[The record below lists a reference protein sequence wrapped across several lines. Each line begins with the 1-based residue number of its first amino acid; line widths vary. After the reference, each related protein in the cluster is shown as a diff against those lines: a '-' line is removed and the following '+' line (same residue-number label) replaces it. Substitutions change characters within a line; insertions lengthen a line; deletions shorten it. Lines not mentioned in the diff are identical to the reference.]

1 MHILSHVCNSVYYGK
16 ILLVIRQKRE
26 EGIDIGQTNH
36 AGLHGV
42 IRKLSTS
49 LARALMWFTGPT
61 PPAPCFRIILARIT
75 IYLFDI
81 GVSSSPHTPTRSP
94 TTFIT
99 MHPWSYYEGRPS
111 WHTHSSRTN
120 TNITPYVYVF
130 IIDTSVCTRFCFLK
144 RKRGYLFQSM
154 IMIVSK
160 KINSHFKWIYVYQDN
175 FIYSF
180 YFYSRIIFKMIY
192 SKIIKSVTHHPS
204 ALVNVNP
211 KRGSLSTDTLMPTI
225 PIPCSVTT
233 WPRITAT
240 RLLQIKNISKS
251 FEIGSYRWSVEP
263 RNADLKSFQII
274 LWSI

>member
-1 MHILSHVCNSVYYGK
+1 MYILSHVCNSVYYGK

-130 IIDTSVCTRFCFLK
+130 IIGTSVRTRFCFLK
-144 RKRGYLFQSM
+144 RKEGICFSLWLWLYQ
-154 IMIVSK
+154 K
-160 KINSHFKWIYVYQDN
+160 K
-175 FIYSF
+175 
-180 YFYSRIIFKMIY
+180 
-192 SKIIKSVTHHPS
+192 
-204 ALVNVNP
+204 
-211 KRGSLSTDTLMPTI
+211 
-225 PIPCSVTT
+225 
-233 WPRITAT
+233 
-240 RLLQIKNISKS
+240 
-251 FEIGSYRWSVEP
+251 
-263 RNADLKSFQII
+263 
-274 LWSI
+274 

>member
-1 MHILSHVCNSVYYGK
+1 MNRGNVSRTGYNISRIRNQTVINAYLSRNLAAITVNLSWCRIFINPWIQRENSISNFRLGLCETTNTREREREWKWDENRDRYILYIYRNVIMSLYTNICIFSLTFAVYYGK

-130 IIDTSVCTRFCFLK
+130 IIDISVCIFL
-144 RKRGYLFQSM
+144 F
-154 IMIVSK
+154 
-160 KINSHFKWIYVYQDN
+160 F
-175 FIYSF
+175 
-180 YFYSRIIFKMIY
+180 
-192 SKIIKSVTHHPS
+192 
-204 ALVNVNP
+204 
-211 KRGSLSTDTLMPTI
+211 
-225 PIPCSVTT
+225 
-233 WPRITAT
+233 
-240 RLLQIKNISKS
+240 
-251 FEIGSYRWSVEP
+251 
-263 RNADLKSFQII
+263 
-274 LWSI
+274 

>member
-1 MHILSHVCNSVYYGK
+1 MHILSHVCSLVYYGK

-130 IIDTSVCTRFCFLK
+130 IIGTSVCTRFCFLK
-144 RKRGYLFQSM
+144 RKRGRLFRYNRMVM
-154 IMIVSK
+154 IDWLIQRK
-160 KINSHFKWIYVYQDN
+160 
-175 FIYSF
+175 
-180 YFYSRIIFKMIY
+180 
-192 SKIIKSVTHHPS
+192 
-204 ALVNVNP
+204 
-211 KRGSLSTDTLMPTI
+211 
-225 PIPCSVTT
+225 
-233 WPRITAT
+233 
-240 RLLQIKNISKS
+240 
-251 FEIGSYRWSVEP
+251 
-263 RNADLKSFQII
+263 
-274 LWSI
+274 